1 MFHIVFA
8 PYTQN
13 SIFPMQVIYRRF
25 IQVSN
30 RKPEIKETSSRG
42 MTVPSS
48 MTRVLS
54 GKEMC
59 RTRPETVTYSPP
71 AFRSSGTKYSM
82 VASGRS
88 GRWVMSVAR
97 RRFSSSASCA
107 SSSRLS
113 AVSRAVSPRRLVAR
127 QRGKRRELC
136 GSVEHRH
143 LRMVLRDVVRQVN
156 DVIVGGHF
164 TNSFA
169 KHQ

>member
-59 RTRPETVTYSPP
+59 RTRPEMVTYAPP
-71 AFRSSGTKYSM
+71 AFRSSGTKYST
-82 VASGRS
+82 VTSGRS
-88 GRWVMSVAR
+88 GRRAMSAAR

-113 AVSRAVSPRRLVAR
+113 AVSRASFPYRRLVAR

-136 GSVEHRH
+136 GPVAERH
-143 LRMVLRDVVRQVN
+143 LRMVPRNVVRQVN
-156 DVIVGGHF
+156 GCHLLHF
-164 TNSFA
+164 LGAFS
-169 KHQ
+169 